1 MRSLTRT
8 TERYEPP
15 GAAAAAA
22 PSQSAAQQ
30 PSNRS
35 KRDDS
40 DEESE
45 ESEEEEHV
53 VEAVLK
59 SRRDGSSRE
68 YLVKWAGYGSE
79 DNTWEPEDNL
89 TGNAAFVRFKAAEA
103 AGGGQASKRRKTEAE
118 SEEEQQDEQEEEE
131 QQQQQ
136 EEQHESPQAGGAQA
150 AAPVRETSRADA
162 PFVALLT
169 DMTPLL
175 LQRAKRPRS
184 GAARKINRRNV
195 EKASDGPPPTV
206 SASALAIAALR
217 RGGCCRRAACGA
229 RASGCADTWHPRDA
243 HRPSE
248 GPHVTGAPLRLRP
261 ASLPF
266 SSVYML
272 RSSMVTLCCV
282 DFVGL

>member
-22 PSQSAAQQ
+22 ASQSAAQQ

-103 AGGGQASKRRKTEAE
+103 AAAGGQASKRRKTEAE
-118 SEEEQQDEQEEEE
+118 SEEEQEDEQEEEE
-131 QQQQQ
+131 EQEQQ
-136 EEQHESPQAGGAQA
+136 EEEHESPQAGGAQA

-195 EKASDGPPPTV
+195 EKASDGPPPLSLPLPWLSQRSGPAV
-206 SASALAIAALR
+206 VAGELRVELGR
-217 RGGCCRRAACGA
+217 RGAPTHGTRETLIDRLKDLMSPVRLCDSGLQACHS
-229 RASGCADTWHPRDA
+229 RVFVC
-243 HRPSE
+243 
-248 GPHVTGAPLRLRP
+248 
-261 ASLPF
+261 
-266 SSVYML
+266 
-272 RSSMVTLCCV
+272 CCV

>member
-22 PSQSAAQQ
+22 ASQSAAQQ

-79 DNTWEPEDNL
+79 DNTWEPEENL

-103 AGGGQASKRRKTEAE
+103 AAGGGQASKRRKTEAE
-118 SEEEQQDEQEEEE
+118 PEEEQQDEQEEE
-131 QQQQQ
+131 Q
-136 EEQHESPQAGGAQA
+136 EEEEEEEHESPQAGGAQA
-150 AAPVRETSRADA
+150 AAPVRETSRADP
-162 PFVALLT
+162 PFVALPT
-169 DMTPLL
+169 DALCCS
-175 LQRAKRPRS
+175 QRAKRPRS

-195 EKASDGPPPTV
+195 EKASDGPPPLSLPLPWLSQRSGPAV
-206 SASALAIAALR
+206 VAGELRVELGR
-217 RGGCCRRAACGA
+217 RGAPTHGTRETLIDRLKDLMSPVRLCDSGLQACHSRAFVCYG
-229 RASGCADTWHPRDA
+229 RQ
-243 HRPSE
+243 
-248 GPHVTGAPLRLRP
+248 
-261 ASLPF
+261 SL
-266 SSVYML
+266 
-272 RSSMVTLCCV
+272 TLCCV

>member
-15 GAAAAAA
+15 GAAAAV
-22 PSQSAAQQ
+22 SQSAAQQ

-131 QQQQQ
+131 QQQEEEE
-136 EEQHESPQAGGAQA
+136 EEQESLQAGGAQA
-150 AAPVRETSRADA
+150 AAPVSDSRADA
-162 PFVALLT
+162 PFVALPT
-169 DMTPLL
+169 DSLCCS
-175 LQRAKRPRS
+175 QRAKRPRS

-195 EKASDGPPPTV
+195 EKASDGPPPLSLPLPWRTQRSGPAV
-206 SASALAIAALR
+206 VAGELRVELGR
-217 RGGCCRRAACGA
+217 RGAPTHGTRETLIDRLKDLMSPVRLCDSGLQACHSRVFVCYG
-229 RASGCADTWHPRDA
+229 RQWLI
-243 HRPSE
+243 
-248 GPHVTGAPLRLRP
+248 V
-261 ASLPF
+261 
-266 SSVYML
+266 
-272 RSSMVTLCCV
+272 LC
-282 DFVGL
+282 

>member
-1 MRSLTRT
+1 MLCTNSDWNGAADWTGVLAAQDERLALQLQRQLSGMRSLTRT

-22 PSQSAAQQ
+22 ASQSAAQQ

-79 DNTWEPEDNL
+79 DNTWEPEENL

-103 AGGGQASKRRKTEAE
+103 AAGGGQASKRRKTEAE
-118 SEEEQQDEQEEEE
+118 PEEEQEDEQEEEE
-131 QQQQQ
+131 QQQQ
-136 EEQHESPQAGGAQA
+136 EEEEHESPQAGGAQA
-150 AAPVRETSRADA
+150 AAPVRDLS
-162 PFVALLT
+162 
-169 DMTPLL
+169 
-175 LQRAKRPRS
+175 S
-184 GAARKINRRNV
+184 GSAIRR
-195 EKASDGPPPTV
+195 
-206 SASALAIAALR
+206 LA
-217 RGGCCRRAACGA
+217 
-229 RASGCADTWHPRDA
+229 H
-243 HRPSE
+243 
-248 GPHVTGAPLRLRP
+248 
-261 ASLPF
+261 
-266 SSVYML
+266 
-272 RSSMVTLCCV
+272 
-282 DFVGL
+282 

>member
-1 MRSLTRT
+1 MLCTNSDWNGAADWPVVLAAQDERLALQLQRQLSGMRSLTRT

-22 PSQSAAQQ
+22 ASQSAAQQ

-35 KRDDS
+35 KRDDA

-103 AGGGQASKRRKTEAE
+103 AAGGQASKRRKTEAE
-118 SEEEQQDEQEEEE
+118 SEEEQEDEQEEEE
-131 QQQQQ
+131 
-136 EEQHESPQAGGAQA
+136 EHERPPAGGAQA
-150 AAPVRETSRADA
+150 AAPVRDLS
-162 PFVALLT
+162 
-169 DMTPLL
+169 
-175 LQRAKRPRS
+175 
-184 GAARKINRRNV
+184 
-195 EKASDGPPPTV
+195 
-206 SASALAIAALR
+206 
-217 RGGCCRRAACGA
+217 
-229 RASGCADTWHPRDA
+229 SGCAIRRLA
-243 HRPSE
+243 H
-248 GPHVTGAPLRLRP
+248 
-261 ASLPF
+261 
-266 SSVYML
+266 
-272 RSSMVTLCCV
+272 
-282 DFVGL
+282 